1 MSRKPEIGDLW
12 SYNIDTNNTVYLIL
26 KEEEAVKLPIDNLY
40 RTLFTVL
47 DLVKNESFS
56 VVETSFRNE
65 RWVKQA

>member
-26 KEEEAVKLPIDNLY
+26 KEEEAHALPADSFY

>member
-26 KEEEAVKLPIDNLY
+26 KEEEAHPLPADSFY

-56 VVETSFRNE
+56 VIETSFRNE

>member
-26 KEEEAVKLPIDNLY
+26 KEEEAATLPTDNLY

-56 VVETSFRNE
+56 LVETSFRNE

>member
-26 KEEEAVKLPIDNLY
+26 KEEEAATLPTDNLY